1 MGRSWVEQGAPIVG
15 VSGGVGYPKAGT
27 RNATRQNDTM
37 KVIKLR
43 DGKERSLLRRHPWVF
58 QGSVAKGSADAG
70 ETVRIEADDGRFLAW
85 GAFSP
90 SSMIRVRAW
99 SFAQSER
106 IDAAFFARRIATAVA
121 LRARLPIASDG
132 LRLIHGEADGLP
144 GLIVDRYADVLSAQF
159 LSAGTERWKATI
171 ADALLSATGCTRLYE
186 RSDASVRGREGLPQ
200 AKGWLRG
207 AGEAPGAT
215 EVTIREHDWRLTVDV
230 AEGHKTGFYL
240 DQRDN
245 RARFAQW
252 VRHFGAR
259 RVLNCYCYTGGFSVA
274 ALAGG
279 ATSVVSVD
287 SSAPA
292 LERARAHVALNG
304 FAAAHGEFVDADVNA
319 FLRAQLEAGASF
331 DAIVLDPP
339 KFAPSA
345 AHAERAARAYKDINR
360 LALKLLAPGGLL
372 FTFSCSGGINADL
385 FHKIVAGAG
394 IDAGVDGVLLE
405 RLTGANDHPTTI
417 NFPEGEYLKGLVI
430 LKAA

>member
-1 MGRSWVEQGAPIVG
+1 
-15 VSGGVGYPKAGT
+15 
-27 RNATRQNDTM
+27 
-37 KVIKLR
+37 
-43 DGKERSLLRRHPWVF
+43 
-58 QGSVAKGSADAG
+58 
-70 ETVRIEADDGRFLAW
+70 
-85 GAFSP
+85 
-90 SSMIRVRAW
+90 
-99 SFAQSER
+99 
-106 IDAAFFARRIATAVA
+106 
-121 LRARLPIASDG
+121 
-132 LRLIHGEADGLP
+132 
-144 GLIVDRYADVLSAQF
+144 VLSVQF

-171 ADALLSATGCTRLYE
+171 ADALLAATGCTRLYE
-186 RSDASVRGREGLPQ
+186 RSDASVRGLEGLPQ
-200 AKGWLRG
+200 VKGWLRG
-207 AGEAPGAT
+207 AGEGPGAT

-245 RARFAQW
+245 RALFAQ
-252 VRHFGAR
+252 RLRQFGGR

-274 ALAGG
+274 ALAAG
-279 ATSVVSVD
+279 AAQVVSVD
-287 SSAPA
+287 SSAAA

-304 FAAAHGEFVDADVNA
+304 FAAARAEFVDADVNA
-319 FLRAQLEAGASF
+319 FLRTQLEAGASF

-345 AHAERAARAYKDINR
+345 SHAERAARAYKDINR

-394 IDAGVDGVLLE
+394 LDAGVDGVLLD
-405 RLTGANDHPTTI
+405 RLAGACDHPTTI

>member
-1 MGRSWVEQGAPIVG
+1 
-15 VSGGVGYPKAGT
+15 
-27 RNATRQNDTM
+27 M

-43 DGKERSLLRRHPWVF
+43 EGKERSLLRRHPWVF
-58 QGSVAKGSADAG
+58 QGSVAKGGADPG

-85 GAFSP
+85 GSFSP

-99 SFAQSER
+99 SFDETER
-106 IDAAFFARRIATAVA
+106 IDEAYFARRIAGAVA
-121 LRARLPIASDG
+121 LRRRLPIESDG
-132 LRLIHGEADGLP
+132 QRLIHGEADGLP
-144 GLIVDRYADVLSAQF
+144 GLIVDRYGDLLSAQF

-171 ADALLSATGCTRLYE
+171 ADALLAATGCTKLYE
-186 RSDASVRGREGLPQ
+186 RSDSGVRGLEGLAPL
-200 AKGWLRG
+200 KGWLRG
-207 AGEAPGAT
+207 EGPT
-215 EVTIREHDWRLTVDV
+215 EVTIREHGWKLTVDV

-245 RARFAQW
+245 RARFAQA

-279 ATSVVSVD
+279 AAQVLSVD

-292 LERARAHVALNG
+292 LERACAHVGLNG
-304 FAAAHGEFVDADVNA
+304 FDPARAEFVDADVNA
-319 FLRAQLEAGASF
+319 LLRERLKAGESF

-372 FTFSCSGGINADL
+372 FTFSCSGGIGAEL

-394 IDAGVDGVLLE
+394 LDAGVDGVLLE
-405 RLTGANDHPTTI
+405 RLAGACDHPTTI

-430 LKAA
+430 LKQA